1 MEYQKLLNLN
11 DLLKNPVEKKPWQ
24 YKIIDNILE
33 KNTFEKL
40 KKATEIISS
49 VKKDDEYYSDGIWPN
64 DFEQFGVENIYD
76 DVLTISKEYLS
87 VQKELLKQFDP
98 YLQSKIG
105 YYNTSKFNYS
115 INGLQSKIHDEGISK
130 TLVLVIYLTPENSLG
145 TKMYNGPEERDF
157 FGEIPW
163 KPNRGFLMCSQP
175 GVTWHSYKNEGQPR
189 YTLNL
194 YYEKMEFLGNI
205 TKNFSKERSL
215 WFLNNMDSKGLVSY
229 I

>member
-1 MEYQKLLNLN
+1 MEYQNLLNLESI
-11 DLLKNPVEKKPWQ
+11 LKTPVQNKPWQ
-24 YKIIDNILE
+24 YKVIDDILE
-33 KNTFEKL
+33 IDVFNRIKESVIHL
-40 KKATEIISS
+40 SS
-49 VKKDDEYYSDGIWPN
+49 LQKDDEFYSDGIWPN
-64 DFEQFGVENIYD
+64 DFEEFGIGNVYD

-87 VQKELLKQFDP
+87 VQKELLEQFDP

-145 TKMYNGPEERDF
+145 TKIYDGPEERNL

-205 TKNFSKERSL
+205 TKNFSKERAL